1 MEGVADKE
9 RRLSGRNGTEYGTTQ
24 EERQRARRKGGN
36 DGEGVSGERKGRV
49 YNS

>member
-1 MEGVADKE
+1 MQTKKGDCLEEMGQNMVQ
-9 RRLSGRNGTEYGTTQ
+9 Q